1 MGRHITTLSARQL
14 ITFLQVQYTGS
25 ILYPC
30 CIAFTKLS
38 ILIQYRRIFS
48 TPSFRWLTN
57 VIMGVI
63 TVWCISVCFTGIFL
77 CHPIEKAWYPMT
89 PGSCINLVSFYYGLQ
104 IPNVVTDLA
113 ILILPI
119 KEVIG
124 LDLPKRQK
132 IGVTLTCLLWI
143 L

>member
-1 MGRHITTLSARQL
+1 MGRHINTVSPEELVK
-14 ITFLQVQYTGS
+14 FLQVQYTGS

-57 VIMGVI
+57 ILMGIVSI
-63 TVWCISVCFTGIFL
+63 WCIAVCFTGIFL
-77 CHPIEKAWYPMT
+77 CHPIAKAWYPAM
-89 PGSCINLVSFYYGLQ
+89 PGTCINLVSFYYGLQ
-104 IPNVVTDLA
+104 IPNVITDVA
-113 ILILPI
+113 ILILPTR
-119 KEVIG
+119 EVMS

-132 IGVTLTCLLWI
+132 IGVALTCLLW
-143 L
+143 LL